1 MPAEAQ
7 QVRFA
12 QRRIY
17 IIFLIVA
24 SDGCIFGA
32 ESYKSF
38 VEGLF

>member
-1 MPAEAQ
+1 M
-7 QVRFA
+7 RFA
-12 QRRIY
+12 RWAIY